1 MYLKKEKE
9 FQYHPGIE
17 KIIEDVIGGGTI
29 ARADFVGAAF
39 GGIQLDELPPLVV
52 VGKDADGVYHA
63 IKTAAIQAIAAA
75 DAVEYRVKKNH
86 VFVVGNAVT
95 LGGDLTK
102 AADVITAIDKSNA
115 DYDVLTLAA
124 TIGAAAVGDVLV
136 LAKEAAAAD
145 SAEFKYTPECITM
158 NPVNLTV
165 ANQSSGLLVRGTINA
180 AVLPFPL
187 DAALKALLKDIRFV

>member
-52 VGKDADGVYHA
+52 VGKDANGVWHA
-63 IKTAAIQAIAAA
+63 VKTASIQAIAAA
-75 DAVEYRVKKNH
+75 DATAYRVKKNH
-86 VFVVGNAVT
+86 VFIVGNVVT
-95 LGGDLTK
+95 LGGDLAK
-102 AADVITAIDKSNA
+102 AADAITAIDKSNA
-115 DYDVLTLAA
+115 AYDEITLAG

-136 LAKEAAAAD
+136 LANAAAAAD
-145 SAEFKYTPECITM
+145 AAAFKYTPEAITM
-158 NPVNLTV
+158 NPVALNV
-165 ANQSSGLLVRGTINA
+165 ANQSSGLLVRGTVNA

-187 DAALKALLKDIRFV
+187 DAALKDLLKDIRFV

>member
-1 MYLKKEKE
+1 MYVKKEKE

-52 VGKDADGVYHA
+52 VGKDANGLYHA
-63 IKTAAIQAIAAA
+63 VKTAAIQAIAAA
-75 DAVEYRVKKNH
+75 DAVVYRVKKNH
-86 VFVVGNAVT
+86 VFVVGNFVT
-95 LGGDLTK
+95 LGADLKK
-102 AADVITAIDKSNA
+102 ASDEITAIDKSNA
-115 DYDVLTLAA
+115 AYDAITLDG

-136 LAKEAAAAD
+136 LAKEKAAAE
-145 SAEFKYTPECITM
+145 SAEFKYTPEFITM
-158 NPVNLTV
+158 NPVDLTV
-165 ANQSSGLLVRGTINA
+165 ANQTSGLLVRGTVNA